1 MPHLKLSTRSA
12 SMHHNISKLQARLA
26 RKRLQM
32 TGILKHLRFR
42 RASGEIPPLFLA
54 WNRVLIASRWP
65 RAQTNKFRCHFSLLS
80 SKQQILK
87 PIIITCFCSITA
99 RPLSTGPSSASARSS
114 WVTSNTKTAMTT
126 TILRPRHS
134 SLQTK
139 CQTQALSRESLADI
153 VALCEY

>member
-80 SKQQILK
+80 SKKQILK
-87 PIIITCFCSITA
+87 PIITYLCSTTA
-99 RPLSTGPSSASARSS
+99 LLLSTGLSSASARSS